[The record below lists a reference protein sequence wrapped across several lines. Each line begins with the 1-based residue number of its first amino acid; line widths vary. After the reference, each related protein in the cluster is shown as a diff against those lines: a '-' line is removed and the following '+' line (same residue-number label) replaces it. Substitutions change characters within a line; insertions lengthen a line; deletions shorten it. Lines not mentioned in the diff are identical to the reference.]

1 MVRVRAPVRMEYP
14 SPRTFPKNTI
24 PNKPN
29 IIDGMPDRVSVVN
42 SISRTTFPGFAYSF
56 RYTAEPMPRGV
67 AMSRVMI
74 TMYSVFIIFPRIPK
88 VPFVALEAVLKNAH
102 VTCGIPRTN
111 TYPMMPARRRMEKPA
126 QVYMITVRNTSR
138 PRTRLPYI
146 LSCTTESL

>member
-1 MVRVRAPVRMEYP
+1 MCIR
-14 SPRTFPKNTI
+14 
-24 PNKPN
+24 
-29 IIDGMPDRVSVVN
+29 DR
-42 SISRTTFPGFAYSF
+42 
-56 RYTAEPMPRGV
+56 PRGV

-126 QVYMITVRNTSR
+126 QVYMMTVRNTSR
-138 PRTRLPYI
+138 PVSYTHLDVYKRQI
-146 LSCTTESL
+146 LSTSRSISLAGAALSIVYT